1 MTLSESEDFDHLTL
15 RLFTAMRQLQLVV
28 CLSLICLAAASFSAK
43 ELEGNASTELLKESA
58 LTVHQM
64 ETNPGGG
71 VIAPFSTTC
80 PPYFTKHHLGK
91 FKMETVEA
99 TANEL
104 KLNVWK

>member
-71 VIAPFSTTC
+71 VTAPFNTTC
-80 PPYFTKHHLGK
+80 PPHFTRGK